1 MGILEKNI
9 KTILEAA
16 YLLLFAVMIGYYFS
30 WTTTFEIVWP
40 EYFYRNL
47 RILLLIVITMRFAAE
62 DKICL
67 ADILLG
73 ALTAF
78 IFLVAWQHNTYEEL
92 SNIVLLIVG
101 SRGISYRKIV
111 KVFLITCSVLL
122 FWTVFSALTGRI
134 ENLIIYQD
142 GRRQRIS
149 FGIVYPTDF
158 SAHLFYMITA
168 YCCIRKERLRYLE
181 IGGIAAVG
189 IFVYIFCD
197 ARLNT
202 ICILLVAGCMAF
214 NKWRHRRA
222 QHQYQMHSALSLLL
236 CLSTTICAMVMIG
249 LTLLYDP
256 GSKLMV
262 LFDNILNS
270 RLRLGKKGIDLYGL
284 SIFGQPIKLIG
295 SGNSVKQPENY
306 FFLDSSY
313 LYVLLQYGILVL
325 GVLLLLFAVLSFKAR
340 KERQWTLLWLIA
352 VMGLQCVV
360 EHHIMDI
367 SYNILLW
374 LPLACLS
381 EEPGKEPIIKRGWRK
396 VKA

>member
-168 YCCIRKERLRYLE
+168 YCCIRK
-181 IGGIAAVG
+181 
-189 IFVYIFCD
+189 
-197 ARLNT
+197 
-202 ICILLVAGCMAF
+202 
-214 NKWRHRRA
+214 
-222 QHQYQMHSALSLLL
+222 
-236 CLSTTICAMVMIG
+236 
-249 LTLLYDP
+249 
-256 GSKLMV
+256 
-262 LFDNILNS
+262 
-270 RLRLGKKGIDLYGL
+270 
-284 SIFGQPIKLIG
+284 
-295 SGNSVKQPENY
+295 
-306 FFLDSSY
+306 
-313 LYVLLQYGILVL
+313 
-325 GVLLLLFAVLSFKAR
+325 
-340 KERQWTLLWLIA
+340 
-352 VMGLQCVV
+352 
-360 EHHIMDI
+360 
-367 SYNILLW
+367 
-374 LPLACLS
+374 
-381 EEPGKEPIIKRGWRK
+381 
-396 VKA
+396 

>member
-9 KTILEAA
+9 RTILEAA

-67 ADILLG
+67 TDILLG

-134 ENLIIYQD
+134 ENWIIYQD
-142 GRRQRIS
+142 GRRRRIS

-168 YCCIRKERLRYLE
+168 YCCIRKERLKYLE

-214 NKWRHRRA
+214 NKWRQRRA

-236 CLSTTICAMVMIG
+236 CLSTTICAMGMIG
-249 LTLLYDP
+249 LTMLYDP